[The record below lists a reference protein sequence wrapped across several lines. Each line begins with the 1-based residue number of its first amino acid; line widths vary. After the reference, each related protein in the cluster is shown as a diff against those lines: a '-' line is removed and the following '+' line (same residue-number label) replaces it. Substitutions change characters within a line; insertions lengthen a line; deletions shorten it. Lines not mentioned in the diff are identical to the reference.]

1 MKTYRTIATSVGVL
15 YILGT
20 VAGIL
25 SVVVSAGLFDG
36 ADYLDKVAAHA
47 NQVTLG
53 ALLILVMGIALAMIP
68 ALLFPILKKLNEPL
82 AVGYVI
88 FRGALETLAYIGM
101 ATCWLLLLVLARQS
115 AEVGAAA
122 AAQLQGLGLLLVKA
136 NDPIMSNI
144 VGIFFSLGA
153 LMLYY
158 LLYQARLIPR
168 WISVWG
174 LLAGVLTLLPSL
186 TALFGINLDILKF
199 VMLPQEMVMAVWL
212 IVKGFNLKG
221 DSAVGAAT
229 TLPHVGAGIA
239 PLHP

>member
-1 MKTYRTIATSVGVL
+1 MNTNRKIAISVGVL
-15 YILGT
+15 YIIGT

-25 SVVVSAGLFDG
+25 SVIVSAGLFDG

-53 ALLILVMGIALAMIP
+53 ALFILVMGIALAMIP
-68 ALLFPILKKLNEPL
+68 ALMFPILKKLNEPL

-115 AEVGAAA
+115 AAFGAAA

-136 NDPIMSNI
+136 NDPILSNV

-153 LMLYY
+153 LMLYS

-212 IVKGFNLKG
+212 IVKGFNLKA
-221 DSAVGAAT
+221 DSAVEAT
-229 TLPHVGAGIA
+229 ATQPRVATGVA
-239 PLHP
+239 PLRP

>member
-1 MKTYRTIATSVGVL
+1 MKRERAIATSVGVL
-15 YILGT
+15 YIIGT

-36 ADYLDKVAAHA
+36 ADYLDKVAVHA

-115 AEVGAAA
+115 AEFGAAA

-136 NDPIMSNI
+136 NDPILSNI

-174 LLAGVLTLLPSL
+174 LLAGVLTLVPSL

-199 VMLPQEMVMAVWL
+199 VMLPQEMVMAVWM
-212 IVKGFNLKG
+212 IVKGFNLKD

-229 TLPHVGAGIA
+229 TQHSVGAGVA
-239 PLHP
+239 PLRP